1 MRRAGRDATLAGMPI
16 LIAIGVALVLLL
28 VFGPQFWVQWAL
40 KKHGE
45 ERPDLPGTGGELARH
60 LLDEAGLQAVP
71 VEETDVGD
79 HYDPEARVVR
89 LLPDHLHGKSVTAV
103 AVAAHEVSHAIQ
115 HAREEPGFMRRTT
128 VVGKVIWIDR
138 IATILLLSTPLLA
151 VIVKAPVLIV
161 LQIALGLMLLLV
173 RVAVHL
179 VTLPI
184 EFDASFRKALPILEH
199 GRYLDENDL
208 PAARHVL
215 KAAAWTYVAAAL
227 ATLLDVAR
235 WFRII
240 RF

>member
-1 MRRAGRDATLAGMPI
+1 MPI
-16 LIAIGVALVLLL
+16 LIGLGVLALLALI
-28 VFGPQFWVQWAL
+28 FGPQFWVQYAM
-40 KKHGE
+40 KKHGD

-60 LLDEAGLQAVP
+60 LLDVAGLASVAI
-71 VEETDVGD
+71 EETDIGD
-79 HYDPEARVVR
+79 HYDPEERVVR
-89 LLPDHLHGKSVTAV
+89 LLPQNVHGRSITAV
-103 AVAAHEVSHAIQ
+103 AIAAHEVSHAIQ
-115 HAREEPGFMRRTT
+115 HAREEPGFMRRNA

-138 IATILLLSTPLLA
+138 IATIILLTTPLLA
-151 VIVKAPVLIV
+151 VLVKAPILIA
-161 LQIALGLMLLLV
+161 LQIGLGLTLLLV

-184 EFDASFRKALPILEH
+184 EFDASFRKALPILEE
-199 GRYLDENDL
+199 GRYLPATDI
-208 PAARHVL
+208 PAARNVL